1 MSKENNGSGLL
12 PRKHNECY
20 QCQKRQVGCHSHCA
34 AYLAFR
40 DHNLAMADARK
51 KEHNEIDDFVAVFA
65 NRRKDN
71 QRKIRDKRR

>member
-1 MSKENNGSGLL
+1 MSNEVKGNAL
-12 PRKHNECY
+12 PHKYNECY

-40 DHNLAMADARK
+40 DQTLEAAKRRE
-51 KEHNEIDDFVAVFA
+51 KEHREIEDHVAVFA

-71 QRKIRDKRR
+71 ERAIWRKRR